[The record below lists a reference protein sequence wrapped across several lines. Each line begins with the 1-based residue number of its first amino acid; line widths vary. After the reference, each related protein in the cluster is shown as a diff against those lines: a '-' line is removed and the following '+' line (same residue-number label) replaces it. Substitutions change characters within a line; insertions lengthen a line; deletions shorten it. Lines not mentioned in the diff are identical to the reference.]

1 MRFEESI
8 EIGANQKR
16 VWDVVSDIESW
27 PRRVETVDS
36 VEALT
41 PGPVEVGSWFQL
53 KQPKLPEGIWEVTAW
68 DPPAYFEW
76 RQKSGGVTNT
86 AGHRIEALGDDRS
99 LLTLT
104 IEMRGLMVPIVG
116 LFIRNLVRRYL
127 SLEAQGMKRAAESGG

>member
-1 MRFEESI
+1 
-8 EIGANQKR
+8 
-16 VWDVVSDIESW
+16 
-27 PRRVETVDS
+27 VETVDS

-41 PGPVEVGSWFQL
+41 PGPVGVGSWFQL

>member
-1 MRFEESI
+1 MRFEESS

-41 PGPVEVGSWFQL
+41 PGPVGVGSWFQL

-86 AGHRIEALGDDRS
+86 AGHRIEALGDDR
-99 LLTLT
+99 
-104 IEMRGLMVPIVG
+104 
-116 LFIRNLVRRYL
+116 
-127 SLEAQGMKRAAESGG
+127 